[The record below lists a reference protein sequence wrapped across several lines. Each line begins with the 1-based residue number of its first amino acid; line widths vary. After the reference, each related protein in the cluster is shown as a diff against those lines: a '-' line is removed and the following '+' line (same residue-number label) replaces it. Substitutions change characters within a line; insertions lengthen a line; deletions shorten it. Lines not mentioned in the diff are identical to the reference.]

1 MTSPGPA
8 TQSPTSAPEPPASRG
23 ARHRG
28 RLRWGIIGLAFA
40 GFAVNNIDRSAIA
53 VALPFMGEDL
63 HLTPTVEGIILGWFF
78 LVYALCLLPAGSL
91 VDRFGARLVYG
102 AGGIIWAVAT
112 LATAAVTNVASLLG
126 LRFLLGVG
134 EASQYPSCVQVTARW
149 FPRSERATA
158 TAIWDM
164 GARVGGVLTLPLI
177 TGVIGLWGWRAAFVV
192 AGAIAVVWAVGWL
205 VAYRDPSVHKRLG
218 AEERAYIEAGQDNTS
233 SDSDA
238 ENIRWRDLF
247 RYRAVWGLILGF
259 FCFNYIAYFF
269 ITWFPSYLVHE
280 RGFSLLK
287 LGFWGMIPG
296 IVAVATELLSGILQ
310 DRATARGIS
319 ITVVR
324 KTPLVCGMLLGSI
337 IMLAVIAPNDAVA
350 LALFTLS
357 YGFLMIGG
365 PSIGSMPLEFA
376 PTPRHVGALG
386 GIQNCAA
393 NLAGFL
399 GPIVTGAII
408 QFSGSYAGA
417 LVVTGV
423 VSVVGALAYL
433 VLVPALAPITPHAPL
448 AVSTS

>member
-1 MTSPGPA
+1 VTCSA
-8 TQSPTSAPEPPASRG
+8 TGQCGASSSASSAS
-23 ARHRG
+23 
-28 RLRWGIIGLAFA
+28 
-40 GFAVNNIDRSAIA
+40 
-53 VALPFMGEDL
+53 
-63 HLTPTVEGIILGWFF
+63 T
-78 LVYALCLLPAGSL
+78 
-91 VDRFGARLVYG
+91 
-102 AGGIIWAVAT
+102 
-112 LATAAVTNVASLLG
+112 
-126 LRFLLGVG
+126 
-134 EASQYPSCVQVTARW
+134 
-149 FPRSERATA
+149 
-158 TAIWDM
+158 
-164 GARVGGVLTLPLI
+164 
-177 TGVIGLWGWRAAFVV
+177 
-192 AGAIAVVWAVGWL
+192 
-205 VAYRDPSVHKRLG
+205 
-218 AEERAYIEAGQDNTS
+218 
-233 SDSDA
+233 
-238 ENIRWRDLF
+238 
-247 RYRAVWGLILGF
+247 
-259 FCFNYIAYFF
+259 AYFF

-287 LGFWGMIPG
+287 LGFWGMVPG
-296 IVAVATELLSGILQ
+296 IVAVCTELLSGILQ
-310 DRATARGIS
+310 DRATSRGIS
-319 ITVVR
+319 VTVVR

-433 VLVPALAPITPHAPL
+433 VLVPALAPIRPRATLTFPA
-448 AVSTS
+448 T

>member
-1 MTSPGPA
+1 MTSSGPA
-8 TQSPTSAPEPPASRG
+8 TELPSSTPETSRTPDSRRPG
-23 ARHRG
+23 
-28 RLRWGIIGLAFA
+28 LRWAIIGLAFA

-53 VALPFMGEDL
+53 VALPFMGDDL

-102 AGGIIWAVAT
+102 IGGMIWAVAT

-134 EASQYPSCVQVTARW
+134 EATQYPSCVQVTARW

-164 GARVGGVLTLPLI
+164 GARVGGVLTIPLI
-177 TGVIGLWGWRAAFVV
+177 TGVIGLWGWRMAFVV
-192 AGAIAVVWAVGWL
+192 AGGIAVIWAVGWL
-205 VAYRDPSVHKRLG
+205 VAYRDPSVHKRLS
-218 AEERAYIEAGQDNTS
+218 ARERAYIEAGQDNS
-233 SDSDA
+233 ADPDA
-238 ENIRWRDLF
+238 EKIRWRDLF

-287 LGFWGMIPG
+287 LGFWGMVPG
-296 IVAVATELLSGILQ
+296 IVAVGTELLSGILQ
-310 DRATARGIS
+310 DRATARGVS
-319 ITVVR
+319 VTVVR

-337 IMLAVIAPNDAVA
+337 IMLAVIAPNDAIA
-350 LALFTLS
+350 LALFTAS

-393 NLAGFL
+393 NIAGFL

-408 QFSGSYAGA
+408 QYSGSYTAA
-417 LVVTGV
+417 LVVTGI

-433 VLVPALAPITPHAPL
+433 VIVPALGPITARGTA
-448 AVSTS
+448 AVAGR